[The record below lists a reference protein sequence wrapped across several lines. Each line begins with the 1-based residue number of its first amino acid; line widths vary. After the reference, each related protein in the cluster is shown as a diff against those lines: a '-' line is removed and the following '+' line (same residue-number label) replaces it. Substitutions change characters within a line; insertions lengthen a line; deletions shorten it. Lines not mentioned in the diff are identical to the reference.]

1 MHRNSPPRLQLGFH
15 NLTEKEKKKTSK
27 MKKLKNHSQLKEQPN
42 SPEAVN
48 NETHPCSLID
58 SEFKGERV
66 KILKELKVNM
76 KELRTDIGSDADYF
90 RKGLENIRRSQDKLE
105 NSLAETQTES

>member
-1 MHRNSPPRLQLGFH
+1 M
-15 NLTEKEKKKTSK
+15 
-27 MKKLKNHSQLKEQPN
+27 
-42 SPEAVN
+42 
-48 NETHPCSLID
+48 
-58 SEFKGERV
+58 V
-66 KILKELKVNM
+66 KILKEFRVNM

>member
-15 NLTEKEKKKTSK
+15 NLTEKEKKKK
-27 MKKLKNHSQLKEQPN
+27 NKQNEEAQNHSQLKEQPN

-58 SEFKGERV
+58 SEFKGEMV

-76 KELRTDIGSDADYF
+76 KE
-90 RKGLENIRRSQDKLE
+90 
-105 NSLAETQTES
+105 